1 MGSSTLESACLIL
14 FGEMRVYIMCLSLND
29 IKCSERDPGTL
40 KIPKHGQL
48 STAQELEAF
57 VSLWTGN

>member
-1 MGSSTLESACLIL
+1 
-14 FGEMRVYIMCLSLND
+14 MCLSLND

>member
-1 MGSSTLESACLIL
+1 MK
-14 FGEMRVYIMCLSLND
+14 VYFMCLSLNYL
-29 IKCSERDPGTL
+29 KCSERDPRTL

-57 VSLWTGN
+57 VSLGTGSWRLLTDPKIDGG